1 MKISQEIYIR
11 EFLDQR
17 GLLGTTGVDTPAIE
31 TGPDSNMTEEDLPQT
46 DEEKD
51 ELKKL
56 PFQEDIGCLYW
67 MASISRPDIYYA
79 VHRASKWQ
87 TKPSKKLWRWLERIK
102 RYLINTQHIGLVY
115 TRENVVSPF
124 SAYCDASF
132 ATEFGAKSGFFF

>member
-1 MKISQEIYIR
+1 MGSKNGCSSDRSGGFLKISQEIYIR

-56 PFQEDIGCLYW
+56 PF
-67 MASISRPDIYYA
+67 
-79 VHRASKWQ
+79 
-87 TKPSKKLWRWLERIK
+87 
-102 RYLINTQHIGLVY
+102 
-115 TRENVVSPF
+115 
-124 SAYCDASF
+124 
-132 ATEFGAKSGFFF
+132 